1 AYQKPL
7 PFIFTSNGK
16 ELYFCDFREQDSCF
30 KQIITIPTP
39 HELVKKLGIED
50 TFAGLPT
57 LKRKGLRDCQYEAV
71 TELEKS
77 FRA

>member
-1 AYQKPL
+1 M
-7 PFIFTSNGK
+7 S
-16 ELYFCDFREQDSCF
+16 
-30 KQIITIPTP
+30 IPTP

-57 LKRKGLRDCQYEAV
+57 LKKKGLRDCQYEAV

-77 FRA
+77 FRNGQNRALMVLATGAGKTYTA